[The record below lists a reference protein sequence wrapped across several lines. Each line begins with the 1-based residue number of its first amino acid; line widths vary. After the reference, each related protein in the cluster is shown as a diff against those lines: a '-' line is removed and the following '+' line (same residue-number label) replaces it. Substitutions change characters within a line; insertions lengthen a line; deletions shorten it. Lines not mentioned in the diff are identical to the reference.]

1 MIKIIAKQ
9 GAMRSTMTKPPLL
22 LAAPHRLPFLTGSLG
37 LGSTAAW
44 WLFVLMQIHAG
55 STMAIAPAMP
65 AALLH
70 GPAMLFL
77 GFTPFIFGFLLTV
90 VPRWMGNSDLA
101 WQHFGPVGVL
111 LALGVTCAQI
121 GLWSAQPLLLLGG
134 LAILGGGWSLGLLF
148 LAQLLLVNRRDGKPP
163 CWHAASAVSA
173 LALGL
178 LALLCAIGFVI
189 TIDPRWLRWSNLLA
203 INGFLLPVFLT
214 VAHRMVPF
222 FARMV
227 VTDYQPWR
235 PDWLLTAIW
244 ALLGLRLLGDGF
256 SHAIALALGSTGLA
270 LMTSM
275 MAFKWWPQGPA
286 PGLLNALLWGFL
298 WAPAGFALSA
308 LDAGGVALGR
318 APLHALLI
326 GFAGSMLVAMV
337 TRVTQGHSGRP
348 LAMFGLAWAAFAGI
362 QLAAIMRIW
371 AALQTEDSAIL
382 LLAAGAFLFG
392 LTPWL
397 ARNALVYSR
406 PRIDGRPG

>member
-1 MIKIIAKQ
+1 
-9 GAMRSTMTKPPLL
+9 MRSTMTKPKLL

-37 LGSTAAW
+37 LGSAAAW
-44 WLFVLMQIHAG
+44 WLSAMAKAHAG
-55 STMAIAPAMP
+55 AAVAIAPAMP

-77 GFTPFIFGFLLTV
+77 GFTPFVFGFLLTV
-90 VPRWMGNSDLA
+90 VPRWMGYPDLA
-101 WQHFGPVGVL
+101 WQRYAPVGVL

-163 CWHAASAVSA
+163 CWHAASALSA

-189 TIDPRWLRWSNLLA
+189 TIDPRWSRWSNLLA

>member
-1 MIKIIAKQ
+1 
-9 GAMRSTMTKPPLL
+9 MRSTMTKPPLL

-44 WLFVLMQIHAG
+44 WLFVLVQIHAG

-189 TIDPRWLRWSNLLA
+189 TIDPRWSRWSNLLA

-256 SHAIALALGSTGLA
+256 SHAITLALGSTGLA

>member
-1 MIKIIAKQ
+1 MIKIIAMQ
-9 GAMRSTMTKPPLL
+9 GAMRSTMTKPKLL

-37 LGSTAAW
+37 LGSAAAW
-44 WLFVLMQIHAG
+44 WLSAMAKAHAG
-55 STMAIAPAMP
+55 AAVAIAPAMP

-77 GFTPFIFGFLLTV
+77 GFTPFVFGFLLTV
-90 VPRWMGNSDLA
+90 VPRWMGYPDLA
-101 WQHFGPVGVL
+101 WQRYAPVGVL

-163 CWHAASAVSA
+163 CWHAASALSA

-189 TIDPRWLRWSNLLA
+189 TIDPRWSRWSNLLA

>member
-1 MIKIIAKQ
+1 
-9 GAMRSTMTKPPLL
+9 MTQPPLL

-44 WLFVLMQIHAG
+44 WLSVLVQIHAG

-65 AALLH
+65 ASLLH

-163 CWHAASAVSA
+163 CWHAASALSA
-173 LALGL
+173 LAVGL

-235 PDWLLTAIW
+235 PDWLLAAIW
-244 ALLGLRLLGDGF
+244 AMLGLRLLGEEF
-256 SHAIALALGSTGLA
+256 VQATTLALGSTGLA
-270 LMTSM
+270 LMTSV
-275 MAFKWWPQGPA
+275 MAFKWWPRDPA

-308 LDAGGVALGR
+308 LDACGWALGR

-326 GFAGSMLVAMV
+326 GFAGSMLVALV

-362 QLAAIMRIW
+362 QLAAVMRIW
-371 AALQTEDSAIL
+371 AALRTEDSAIL

-392 LTPWL
+392 LAPWL
-397 ARNALVYSR
+397 VRNALVYSR
-406 PRIDGRPG
+406 PRIDGRSG

>member
-1 MIKIIAKQ
+1 
-9 GAMRSTMTKPPLL
+9 MRSTMIKPPLL
-22 LAAPHRLPFLTGSLG
+22 LASPHRLPFLTGSLG

-44 WLFVLMQIHAG
+44 WLSALVQIHAG
-55 STMAIAPAMP
+55 SIMAIAPAMP
-65 AALLH
+65 ASLLH

-77 GFTPFIFGFLLTV
+77 GFAPFVFGFLLTV
-90 VPRWMGNSDLA
+90 IPRWMSYPDLA
-101 WQHFGPVGVL
+101 WQRYAPVGVL
-111 LALGVTCAQI
+111 LALGVTCALI
-121 GLWSAQPLLLLGG
+121 GLWSAQPPLLLGG
-134 LAILGGGWSLGLLF
+134 LAILGGGWGLGLLF

-163 CWHAASAVSA
+163 CWHAASAIVSQV
-173 LALGL
+173 LGL

-189 TIDPRWLRWSNLLA
+189 TTDPRLLRLANLLA

-235 PDWLLTAIW
+235 PDWLLAAIW
-244 ALLGLRLLGDGF
+244 AMLGLRLLGEELVQ
-256 SHAIALALGSTGLA
+256 ATTLALGSTGLA
-270 LMTSM
+270 VMTTV
-275 MAFKWWPQGPA
+275 MAFKWWPRDPA
-286 PGLLNALLWGFL
+286 PGLLKALLWGFL

-308 LDAGGVALGR
+308 LDASGWALGR

-348 LAMFGLAWAAFAGI
+348 LAMFGVAWAAFAGI
-362 QLAAIMRIW
+362 QLAAVMRIW
-371 AALQTEDSAIL
+371 AALRTEDSAIL

-392 LTPWL
+392 LAPWL
-397 ARNALVYSR
+397 VRNALVYSR

>member
-1 MIKIIAKQ
+1 MI
-9 GAMRSTMTKPPLL
+9 KPPLL
-22 LAAPHRLPFLTGSLG
+22 LASPHRLPFLTGSLG
-37 LGSTAAW
+37 LGSAAAW
-44 WLFVLMQIHAG
+44 WLSALVQIHAG
-55 STMAIAPAMP
+55 SSMAFAPAMP
-65 AALLH
+65 ATLLH

-77 GFTPFIFGFLLTV
+77 GFTPFVFGFLLTV
-90 VPRWMGNSDLA
+90 VPRWMGYPDLA
-101 WQHFGPVGVL
+101 WQRYAPVGVL
-111 LALGVTCAQI
+111 LALGVACALI
-121 GLWSAQPLLLLGG
+121 GLWSAQPPLLLGG
-134 LAILGGGWSLGLLF
+134 LATLGGGWGLGLLF
-148 LAQLLLVNRRDGKPP
+148 LLQLLLVNRRDSKPP
-163 CWHAASAVSA
+163 CWHAVSALAA

-178 LALLCAIGFVI
+178 LALLFAIGFVI
-189 TIDPRWLRWSNLLA
+189 TIDPRLLRLANLLA

-235 PDWLLTAIW
+235 PDWLLAAIW
-244 ALLGLRLLGDGF
+244 AMLGLRLLGEGF
-256 SHAIALALGSTGLA
+256 VQATTLALGSTGLA
-270 LMTSM
+270 LMTSVM
-275 MAFKWWPQGPA
+275 VFKWWPRNPA
-286 PGLLNALLWGFL
+286 PGLLEALLWGFL

-348 LAMFGLAWAAFAGI
+348 LAMFSLAWAAFAGI
-362 QLAAIMRIW
+362 QLAAVLRMW
-371 AALQTEDSAIL
+371 AALRTEDSAIL

-397 ARNALVYSR
+397 VRNALVYSR

>member
-1 MIKIIAKQ
+1 
-9 GAMRSTMTKPPLL
+9 MRSTMTKPPLL

-163 CWHAASAVSA
+163 CWHAASALSA

>member
-1 MIKIIAKQ
+1 MIKIIAMQ

-44 WLFVLMQIHAG
+44 WLSVLVQIHAG
-55 STMAIAPAMP
+55 STMAIALAMP
-65 AALLH
+65 APLLH

-77 GFTPFIFGFLLTV
+77 GFTPFVFGFLLTV
-90 VPRWMGNSDLA
+90 VPRWMGYPDLA
-101 WQHFGPVGVL
+101 WQRYAPVGVL

-235 PDWLLTAIW
+235 PDWLLAAIW
-244 ALLGLRLLGDGF
+244 AMLSLRLLGEGF
-256 SHAIALALGSTGLA
+256 AQATTMALGSTGLA

-362 QLAAIMRIW
+362 QMAAIMRIW

>member
-1 MIKIIAKQ
+1 MI
-9 GAMRSTMTKPPLL
+9 KPPLL
-22 LAAPHRLPFLTGSLG
+22 LASPHRLPFLTGSLG
-37 LGSTAAW
+37 LGSAAAW
-44 WLFVLMQIHAG
+44 WLSALVQIHAG

-65 AALLH
+65 ATLLH

-77 GFTPFIFGFLLTV
+77 GFTPFVFGFLLTV
-90 VPRWMGNSDLA
+90 VPRWMSYPDLA
-101 WQHFGPVGVL
+101 WQRYAPVGVL
-111 LALGVTCAQI
+111 LALGVACALI
-121 GLWSAQPLLLLGG
+121 GLWSAQPPLLLGG
-134 LAILGGGWSLGLLF
+134 LAILGGGWGLGLLF

-163 CWHAASAVSA
+163 CWHAASAVA
-173 LALGL
+173 AQVLGF

-189 TIDPRWLRWSNLLA
+189 TTDPRLLRLANLLA

-235 PDWLLTAIW
+235 PDWLLAAIW
-244 ALLGLRLLGDGF
+244 AMLGLRLLGEGF
-256 SHAIALALGSTGLA
+256 VQATTLALGSTGLA
-270 LMTSM
+270 LMTSVM
-275 MAFKWWPQGPA
+275 VFRWWPRNPA
-286 PGLLNALLWGFL
+286 PGLLKALLWGFL

-308 LDAGGVALGR
+308 LDACGLALGR

-348 LAMFGLAWAAFAGI
+348 LAMFSLPWAAFAGI
-362 QLAAIMRIW
+362 QFAPVFRMW
-371 AALQTEDSAIL
+371 AALRAEDSAIL

-392 LTPWL
+392 LAPWL
-397 ARNALVYSR
+397 VRNALVYSR

>member
-1 MIKIIAKQ
+1 MIKIIARQ

-134 LAILGGGWSLGLLF
+134 LAILGGGWSLGLLL

-163 CWHAASAVSA
+163 CRHAASALSA

-235 PDWLLTAIW
+235 PDWLLAAIW
-244 ALLGLRLLGDGF
+244 AMLSLRLLGEGF
-256 SHAIALALGSTGLA
+256 AQATTMALGSTGLA

>member
-1 MIKIIAKQ
+1 MIKIITMQ

-44 WLFVLMQIHAG
+44 WLTVMVQIHAG
-55 STMAIAPAMP
+55 SSMEIASVMP

-70 GPAMLFL
+70 GPAMIFL

-90 VPRWMGNSDLA
+90 APRWMGYPDIV
-101 WQHFGPVGVL
+101 WQRYGPVGVL
-111 LALGVTCAQI
+111 VALGVICAQI
-121 GLWSAQPLLLLGG
+121 GLWSVQLPLLLASL
-134 LAILGGGWSLGLLF
+134 LIMAGGWGLGLL
-148 LAQLLLVNRRDGKPP
+148 LLVQLLLVNRRDGKPP
-163 CWHAASAVSA
+163 CWHAVSAFAA

-178 LALLCAIGFVI
+178 PALLCAIGFVI
-189 TIDPRWLRWSNLLA
+189 TTDLLSLRWANLLA

-235 PDWLLTAIW
+235 PDWLLAAIW
-244 ALLGLRLLGDGF
+244 VLLGLRLLGEGF
-256 SHAIALALGSTGLA
+256 GQASVLALGSAGLA
-270 LMTSM
+270 LMTAV
-275 MAFKWWPQGPA
+275 MAFKWWPRKPA
-286 PGLLNALLWGFL
+286 PGLLKVLLWGFV

-308 LDAGGVALGR
+308 LDACGLAFGR

-326 GFAGSMLVAMV
+326 GFAGSILVAMV
-337 TRVTQGHSGRP
+337 SRVTQGHSGRP

-362 QLAAIMRIW
+362 QLAAILRVW
-371 AALQTEDSAIL
+371 AAFRAEDAPVL
-382 LLAAGAFLFG
+382 LLAAGAFLLG
-392 LTPWL
+392 LAPWL
-397 ARNALVYSR
+397 VRNAMVYSR
-406 PRIDGRPG
+406 PRIDGSPG

>member
-1 MIKIIAKQ
+1 
-9 GAMRSTMTKPPLL
+9 MRSTMTKPPLL

-235 PDWLLTAIW
+235 PDWLLAAIW
-244 ALLGLRLLGDGF
+244 AMLSLRLLGEGF
-256 SHAIALALGSTGLA
+256 AQATTMALGSTGLA

>member
-1 MIKIIAKQ
+1 
-9 GAMRSTMTKPPLL
+9 MRSTMIKPPLL
-22 LAAPHRLPFLTGSLG
+22 LASPHRLPFLTGSLG

-44 WLFVLMQIHAG
+44 WLSALVQIHAG
-55 STMAIAPAMP
+55 SIKAIAPAMP
-65 AALLH
+65 ASLLH

-77 GFTPFIFGFLLTV
+77 GFTPFVFGFLLTV
-90 VPRWMGNSDLA
+90 IPRWMSYPDLA
-101 WQHFGPVGVL
+101 WQHYAPVGVL

-163 CWHAASAVSA
+163 CWHAASALSA

-235 PDWLLTAIW
+235 PDWLLAAIW
-244 ALLGLRLLGDGF
+244 AMLGLRLLGEEF
-256 SHAIALALGSTGLA
+256 VQATTLALGSTGLA
-270 LMTSM
+270 LMTSV
-275 MAFKWWPQGPA
+275 MAFKWWPRDPA
-286 PGLLNALLWGFL
+286 PGLLKALLWGFL

-308 LDAGGVALGR
+308 LDACGWALGR

-362 QLAAIMRIW
+362 QLAAVMRIW
-371 AALQTEDSAIL
+371 AALRTEDSAIL

-392 LTPWL
+392 LAPWL
-397 ARNALVYSR
+397 VRNALVYSR

>member
-1 MIKIIAKQ
+1 
-9 GAMRSTMTKPPLL
+9 MRSTMTKPPLL

-44 WLFVLMQIHAG
+44 WLSVLVQIHAG
-55 STMAIAPAMP
+55 STMAIALAMP
-65 AALLH
+65 APLLH

-77 GFTPFIFGFLLTV
+77 GFTPFVFGFLLTV
-90 VPRWMGNSDLA
+90 VPRWMGYPDLA

-163 CWHAASAVSA
+163 CWHAASALSA

-189 TIDPRWLRWSNLLA
+189 TIDPRWSRWSNLLA

-235 PDWLLTAIW
+235 PDWLLAAIW
-244 ALLGLRLLGDGF
+244 ALLGLRLLGEGF
-256 SHAIALALGSTGLA
+256 AQATTLALGSAGLA
-270 LMTSM
+270 LMTSV

-362 QLAAIMRIW
+362 QLAAVMRIW
-371 AALQTEDSAIL
+371 AALRTEDSAIL

-392 LTPWL
+392 LAPWL
-397 ARNALVYSR
+397 VRNALVYSR

>member
-1 MIKIIAKQ
+1 
-9 GAMRSTMTKPPLL
+9 MRSTMTKPPLL

-44 WLFVLMQIHAG
+44 WLFVLVQIHAG

-163 CWHAASAVSA
+163 CWHAASALSA

-362 QLAAIMRIW
+362 QMAAIMRIW
-371 AALQTEDSAIL
+371 AALRTEDSAIL

>member
-1 MIKIIAKQ
+1 
-9 GAMRSTMTKPPLL
+9 
-22 LAAPHRLPFLTGSLG
+22 
-37 LGSTAAW
+37 
-44 WLFVLMQIHAG
+44 
-55 STMAIAPAMP
+55 MAIAPAMP

-235 PDWLLTAIW
+235 PDWLLAAIW
-244 ALLGLRLLGDGF
+244 AMLSLRLLGEGF
-256 SHAIALALGSTGLA
+256 AQATTMALGSTGLA

>member
-1 MIKIIAKQ
+1 
-9 GAMRSTMTKPPLL
+9 MRSTMTKPPLL

-44 WLFVLMQIHAG
+44 WLFVLVQIHAG

-362 QLAAIMRIW
+362 QMAAIMRIW
-371 AALQTEDSAIL
+371 AALRTEDSAIL

>member
-1 MIKIIAKQ
+1 
-9 GAMRSTMTKPPLL
+9 MRSTMTKPPLL

-163 CWHAASAVSA
+163 CWHAASALSA

-362 QLAAIMRIW
+362 QMAAIMRIW
-371 AALQTEDSAIL
+371 AALRTEDSAIL

>member
-1 MIKIIAKQ
+1 
-9 GAMRSTMTKPPLL
+9 MRSTMIKPPLL
-22 LAAPHRLPFLTGSLG
+22 LASPHRLPFLTGSLG

-44 WLFVLMQIHAG
+44 WLSALVQIHAG
-55 STMAIAPAMP
+55 SIMAIAPAMP
-65 AALLH
+65 ASLLH

-77 GFTPFIFGFLLTV
+77 GFTPFVFGFLLTV
-90 VPRWMGNSDLA
+90 IPRWMGYPDLA
-101 WQHFGPVGVL
+101 WQRYAPVGVL
-111 LALGVTCAQI
+111 LALGVTCALI
-121 GLWSAQPLLLLGG
+121 GLWSAQPPLLLGG
-134 LAILGGGWSLGLLF
+134 LAILGGGWGLGLLF

-163 CWHAASAVSA
+163 CWHAASAIVA
-173 LALGL
+173 QVLGL
-178 LALLCAIGFVI
+178 LALLCAIDFVI
-189 TIDPRWLRWSNLLA
+189 TTDPRLLRLANLLA

-235 PDWLLTAIW
+235 PDWLLAAIW
-244 ALLGLRLLGDGF
+244 AMLGLRLLGEGF
-256 SHAIALALGSTGLA
+256 VQATTLALGSTGLA
-270 LMTSM
+270 LMTSV
-275 MAFKWWPQGPA
+275 MAFKWWPRGPA

-298 WAPAGFALSA
+298 WAPVGFALPA

-362 QLAAIMRIW
+362 QLAAVMRIW
-371 AALQTEDSAIL
+371 AALRTEDSAIL

-392 LTPWL
+392 LAPWL
-397 ARNALVYSR
+397 VRNALVYSR

>member
-1 MIKIIAKQ
+1 MIKIIAMQ

-44 WLFVLMQIHAG
+44 WLSVLMQIHAG

-101 WQHFGPVGVL
+101 WQRFGPVGVL

>member
-1 MIKIIAKQ
+1 
-9 GAMRSTMTKPPLL
+9 MRSTMTKPPLL

-134 LAILGGGWSLGLLF
+134 LAILGGGWSLGLLL

-163 CWHAASAVSA
+163 CWHAASALSA

-189 TIDPRWLRWSNLLA
+189 TIDPRWSRWSNLLA

-235 PDWLLTAIW
+235 PDWLLAAIW
-244 ALLGLRLLGDGF
+244 AMLSLRLLGEGF
-256 SHAIALALGSTGLA
+256 AQATTMALGSTGLA

-362 QLAAIMRIW
+362 QMAAIMRIW
-371 AALQTEDSAIL
+371 AALRTEDSAIL

>member
-1 MIKIIAKQ
+1 
-9 GAMRSTMTKPPLL
+9 MRSTMTKPPLL

>member
-1 MIKIIAKQ
+1 
-9 GAMRSTMTKPPLL
+9 MRSTMTKPPLL

-256 SHAIALALGSTGLA
+256 SHAIALALGSACLA
-270 LMTSM
+270 LMTSV

>member
-1 MIKIIAKQ
+1 
-9 GAMRSTMTKPPLL
+9 MRSTMIKPPLL
-22 LAAPHRLPFLTGSLG
+22 LASPHRLPFLTGSLG

-44 WLFVLMQIHAG
+44 WLSALVQIHAG
-55 STMAIAPAMP
+55 SIMAIAPAMP
-65 AALLH
+65 ASLLH

-77 GFTPFIFGFLLTV
+77 GFAPFVFGFLLTV
-90 VPRWMGNSDLA
+90 IPRWMSYPDLA
-101 WQHFGPVGVL
+101 WQRYAPVGVL
-111 LALGVTCAQI
+111 LALGVTCALI
-121 GLWSAQPLLLLGG
+121 GLWSAQPPLLLGG
-134 LAILGGGWSLGLLF
+134 LAILGGGWGLGLLF

-163 CWHAASAVSA
+163 CWHAASAIVA
-173 LALGL
+173 QVLGL
-178 LALLCAIGFVI
+178 LALLCAIDFVI
-189 TIDPRWLRWSNLLA
+189 TTDPRLLRLANLLA

-235 PDWLLTAIW
+235 PDWLLAAIW
-244 ALLGLRLLGDGF
+244 AMLGLRLLGEELVQ
-256 SHAIALALGSTGLA
+256 ATTLALGSTGLA
-270 LMTSM
+270 VMTTV
-275 MAFKWWPQGPA
+275 MAFKWWPRDPA
-286 PGLLNALLWGFL
+286 PGLLKALLWGFL

-308 LDAGGVALGR
+308 LDASGWALGR

-362 QLAAIMRIW
+362 QLAAVMRIW
-371 AALQTEDSAIL
+371 AALRTEDSAIL

-392 LTPWL
+392 LAPWL
-397 ARNALVYSR
+397 VRNALVYSR

>member
-1 MIKIIAKQ
+1 
-9 GAMRSTMTKPPLL
+9 MRSTMTKPKLL

-37 LGSTAAW
+37 LGSAAAW
-44 WLFVLMQIHAG
+44 WLSAMAKAHAG
-55 STMAIAPAMP
+55 AAVAIAPAMP

-77 GFTPFIFGFLLTV
+77 GFTPFVFGFLLTV
-90 VPRWMGNSDLA
+90 VPRWMGYPDLA
-101 WQHFGPVGVL
+101 WQRYAPVGVL

-163 CWHAASAVSA
+163 CWHAASATAA

-189 TIDPRWLRWSNLLA
+189 TIDPRWLRWSNLLE

-235 PDWLLTAIW
+235 PDWLLAAIW
-244 ALLGLRLLGDGF
+244 ALLGLRLLGEGF
-256 SHAIALALGSTGLA
+256 AQATTLALGSTGLA
-270 LMTSM
+270 LMTSV

-308 LDAGGVALGR
+308 LDACGWALGR

-348 LAMFGLAWAAFAGI
+348 LAMFGLAWAAFAAI
-362 QLAAIMRIW
+362 QLAAVLRIW
-371 AALQTEDSAIL
+371 AALRTEDSAIL

-392 LTPWL
+392 LAPWL
-397 ARNALVYSR
+397 VRNALVYSR

>member
-1 MIKIIAKQ
+1 
-9 GAMRSTMTKPPLL
+9 MRSTMTKPPLL

-44 WLFVLMQIHAG
+44 WLSVLVQIHAG
-55 STMAIAPAMP
+55 STMAIALAMP
-65 AALLH
+65 APLLH

-77 GFTPFIFGFLLTV
+77 GFTPFVFGFLLTV
-90 VPRWMGNSDLA
+90 VPRWMGYPDLA
-101 WQHFGPVGVL
+101 WQRYAPVGVL

-121 GLWSAQPLLLLGG
+121 GLGSAQPLLLLGG

-163 CWHAASAVSA
+163 CWHAASALSA

-189 TIDPRWLRWSNLLA
+189 TIDPRWSRWSNLLA

-362 QLAAIMRIW
+362 QLAAVMRIW
-371 AALQTEDSAIL
+371 AALRTEDSAIL

-392 LTPWL
+392 LAPWL
-397 ARNALVYSR
+397 VRNALVYSR